1 MIKTIVV
8 DDEIWVIKL
17 IRNIVN
23 WDELGYCIVGD
34 ADNCEDALKLI
45 EKEKPQL
52 LLTDIRIPG
61 NDGLYLIRMAKE
73 KVPDIN
79 VIVVSGYGEF
89 EYAKAALNYGAYS
102 YLLKPVDRDELS
114 DILSKLRD
122 KILNEEEGK
131 AERQERIRRDCEAR
145 RQRLLQDIAEGALEN
160 NVNLRDIN
168 AKYCTG
174 FCEDKYAVLAVEPIF
189 AGNGQENAEA
199 RESLEKEL
207 YNSVDERLLSFC
219 GDLVKTRVSDGILM
233 LINYNGKNAKRVG
246 EKIKE
251 TYKILSSGQAEPA
264 GYRLIIGKSGEKKR
278 ICDLREACTE
288 ASEAKKFRIYT
299 KNAGILQYTDEYKKV
314 PHHEIM
320 TAGDEKRLRRITE
333 ICKTSEVQKILE
345 EILMPAKCLNP
356 EDVFSI
362 AKLALDI
369 MFQAWRP
376 QIELIEESGMRQDA
390 VEKRINNSQSIE
402 QIISTLSGTV
412 EQVRQLT
419 LEMQRSQ
426 PERITARVKSY
437 IQKHYMEKLTL
448 EAICGSLYLSPQ
460 YVCSVFKQQEGITIL
475 DYITD
480 YRIAVAKEL
489 LLNNRYQINDV
500 MLMVGY
506 NDAKYFVKVFRK
518 KTGVTPSEYRK
529 MFI

>member
-145 RQRLLQDIAEGALEN
+145 RQRLLQDIADGVLEN
-160 NVNLRDIN
+160 NINLRDIN

-174 FCEDKYAVLAVEPIF
+174 FCEDKYAMLAVEPIF

-207 YNSVDERLLSFC
+207 YNSVDARLLSFC
-219 GDLVKTRVSDGILM
+219 GDLVKMRVSDGILM

-333 ICKTSEVQKILE
+333 ICKTGEVQKMLE

-369 MFQAWRP
+369 MDTAGCR
-376 QIELIEESGMRQDA
+376 G
-390 VEKRINNSQSIE
+390 EKDKRFTIHRANNKYIVRNGGTGTPTYAGNAAQPAGKDNSE
-402 QIISTLSGTV
+402 GKIIYTETLHGKAYF
-412 EQVRQLT
+412 R
-419 LEMQRSQ
+419 
-426 PERITARVKSY
+426 
-437 IQKHYMEKLTL
+437 
-448 EAICGSLYLSPQ
+448 GYLW
-460 YVCSVFKQQEGITIL
+460 VSVFIPSVCLFCIQAAGG
-475 DYITD
+475 
-480 YRIAVAKEL
+480 
-489 LLNNRYQINDV
+489 NN
-500 MLMVGY
+500 
-506 NDAKYFVKVFRK
+506 YFRL
-518 KTGVTPSEYRK
+518 YY
-529 MFI
+529 